1 MDHHKGAFIV
11 IIVISQLNDV
21 LILAEESLI
30 VALIL
35 LSDLVNFTY
44 IFVNFA
50 VPKRL
55 DVLKV
60 VPDEDIHAIYVLLS
74 HKNDLVFFEIRHV
87 PKFQVIRCYEIV
99 NRDEVFS
106 RLGIVVIF
114 VFDVAFR
121 QFVDT
126 DFLDPVI
133 KHKGVGPAVTSKVV
147 SGHEVAVCN
156 KNVLLQW

>member
-1 MDHHKGAFIV
+1 M
-11 IIVISQLNDV
+11 
-21 LILAEESLI
+21 I

-60 VPDEDIHAIYVLLS
+60 VADEDIHTIYVLLS
-74 HKNDLVFFEIRHV
+74 HKNDFVFFEIRHV
-87 PKFQVIRCYEIV
+87 PKVQVIRCYEIV

-133 KHKGVGPAVTSKVV
+133 KHEGVGPAVTGKVV

-156 KNVLLQW
+156 QNVLLQW